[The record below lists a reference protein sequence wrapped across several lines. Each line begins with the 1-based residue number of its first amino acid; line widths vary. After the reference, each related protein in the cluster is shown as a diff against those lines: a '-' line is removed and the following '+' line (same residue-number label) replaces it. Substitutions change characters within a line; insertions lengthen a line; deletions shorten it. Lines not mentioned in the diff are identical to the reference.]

1 MNDQVF
7 HFTQPLWLWAL
18 LLIPLV
24 LGWLWVSRAVR
35 HRGREDQY
43 ADPHLLPLLIGINET
58 ITTRSKRPLII
69 WALCWMLIILA
80 MAGPRWDYRQIRAFQ
95 PAADMVILLDISL
108 SMNIQDVRPSRLARA
123 RQEIQDLV
131 RLNPGM
137 RLGLVAFASIAH
149 VATPITEDG
158 DSLVRQLPGLSTDL
172 VRLQGSN
179 LGNALKLAASLL
191 EAQGDASSHHILL
204 LSDGDFED
212 PELQQRITEL
222 KKQDIRLHVLALGTD
237 GGGPV
242 PYLTAPGGKAV
253 VSRLDE
259 QAMGQLAEAGGGV
272 YQLADYR
279 DQDSQQILD
288 AVMEHAELRQD
299 QSTPTHIWNERF
311 YWPLI
316 LAMIILLLLTGRRR
330 GDHL

>member
-1 MNDQVF
+1 MNNQVF
-7 HFTQPLWLWAL
+7 NFAQPLWLWAL

-24 LGWLWVSRAVR
+24 LGWLRLSRSVR
-35 HRGREDQY
+35 NRGKEDKY
-43 ADPHLLPLLIGINET
+43 ADPHLLPLLIGVDQT
-58 ITTRSKRPLII
+58 ITTRSIRPLII
-69 WALCWMLIILA
+69 WALSWILMVLA
-80 MAGPRWDYRQIRAFQ
+80 MAGPRWDYKQIRAFQ
-95 PAADMVILLDISL
+95 PAADLVILLDISL

-131 RLNPGM
+131 RLNPGI

-158 DSLVRQLPGLSTDL
+158 DSLLRQLPGLSTDL

-179 LGNALKLAASLL
+179 LVNALKLAASLL
-191 EAQGDASSHHILL
+191 QAQGEGSSHHILL
-204 LSDGDFED
+204 LSDGDFDE
-212 PELQQRITEL
+212 PELEQKITEL
-222 KKQDIRLHVLALGTD
+222 RNQDIRLHVLALGTD

-259 QAMGQLAEAGGGV
+259 QSMAQLAEAGGGV

-288 AVMEHAELRQD
+288 AVMAQAELRQG
-299 QSTPTHIWNERF
+299 QGAPAQIWNERF
-311 YWPLI
+311 HWPLI
-316 LAMIILLLLTGRRR
+316 PAVIILLLLTGRRPGER
-330 GDHL
+330 L

>member
-1 MNDQVF
+1 MNNQVF
-7 HFTQPLWLWAL
+7 NFAQPLWLWAL

-24 LGWLWVSRAVR
+24 LGWLRLSRSVR
-35 HRGREDQY
+35 NRGKEDKY
-43 ADPHLLPLLIGINET
+43 ADPHLLPLLIGVDQTN
-58 ITTRSKRPLII
+58 TTRSIRPLII
-69 WALCWMLIILA
+69 WALSWILMVLA
-80 MAGPRWDYRQIRAFQ
+80 MAGPRWDYKQIRAFQ
-95 PAADMVILLDISL
+95 PAADLVILLDISL

-131 RLNPGM
+131 RLNPGI

-158 DSLVRQLPGLSTDL
+158 DSLLRQLPGLSTDL

-179 LGNALKLAASLL
+179 LVNALKLAASLL
-191 EAQGDASSHHILL
+191 QAQGEGSSHHILL
-204 LSDGDFED
+204 LSDGDFDE
-212 PELQQRITEL
+212 PELEQKITEL
-222 KKQDIRLHVLALGTD
+222 GNQDIRLHVLALGTD

-259 QAMGQLAEAGGGV
+259 QSMAELAEAGGGV

-279 DQDSQQILD
+279 DQDSRQILD
-288 AVMEHAELRQD
+288 AVMAQAELRQG
-299 QSTPTHIWNERF
+299 QGAPAQIWNERF

-316 LAMIILLLLTGRRR
+316 PAVIILLLLTGRRPGER
-330 GDHL
+330 L

>member
-1 MNDQVF
+1 MNNQVF
-7 HFTQPLWLWAL
+7 NFAQPLWLWAL

-24 LGWLWVSRAVR
+24 LGWLRLSRSVR
-35 HRGREDQY
+35 NRGKEDKY
-43 ADPHLLPLLIGINET
+43 ADPHLLPLLIGVDQT
-58 ITTRSKRPLII
+58 ITTRSIRPLII
-69 WALCWMLIILA
+69 WALSWILMVLA
-80 MAGPRWDYRQIRAFQ
+80 MAGPRWDYKQIRAFQ
-95 PAADMVILLDISL
+95 PAADLVILLDISL

-131 RLNPGM
+131 RLNPGI

-158 DSLVRQLPGLSTDL
+158 DSLLRQLPGLSTDL

-179 LGNALKLAASLL
+179 LVNALKLAASLL
-191 EAQGDASSHHILL
+191 QAQGEGSSHHILL
-204 LSDGDFED
+204 LSDGDFDE
-212 PELQQRITEL
+212 PELEQKITEL
-222 KKQDIRLHVLALGTD
+222 RNQDIRLHVLALGTD

-259 QAMGQLAEAGGGV
+259 QSMAQLAEAGGGV

-279 DQDSQQILD
+279 DQDSRQILD
-288 AVMEHAELRQD
+288 AVMAQAELRQG
-299 QSTPTHIWNERF
+299 QGAPAQIWNERF
-311 YWPLI
+311 HWPLI
-316 LAMIILLLLTGRRR
+316 PAVIILLLLTGRRPGER
-330 GDHL
+330 L

>member
-1 MNDQVF
+1 MNNQVF
-7 HFTQPLWLWAL
+7 NFAQPLWLWAL

-24 LGWLWVSRAVR
+24 LGWLRLSRSVR
-35 HRGREDQY
+35 NRGKEDKY
-43 ADPHLLPLLIGINET
+43 ADPHLLPLLIGVDQT
-58 ITTRSKRPLII
+58 ITTRSIRPLII
-69 WALCWMLIILA
+69 WALSWILMVLA
-80 MAGPRWDYRQIRAFQ
+80 MAGPRWDYKQIRAFQ
-95 PAADMVILLDISL
+95 PAADLVILLDISL

-131 RLNPGM
+131 RLNPGI

-158 DSLVRQLPGLSTDL
+158 DSLLRQLPGLSTDL

-179 LGNALKLAASLL
+179 LVNALKLAASLL
-191 EAQGDASSHHILL
+191 QAQGEGSSHHILL
-204 LSDGDFED
+204 LSDGDFDE
-212 PELQQRITEL
+212 PELERTITEL
-222 KKQDIRLHVLALGTD
+222 TNQDIRLHVLALGTD

-259 QAMGQLAEAGGGV
+259 QSMAQLAEAGGGV

-279 DQDSQQILD
+279 DQDSRQILD
-288 AVMEHAELRQD
+288 AVMAQAELRQG
-299 QSTPTHIWNERF
+299 QGAPAQIWNERF
-311 YWPLI
+311 HWPLI
-316 LAMIILLLLTGRRR
+316 PAVIILLLLTGRRPGER
-330 GDHL
+330 L

>member
-1 MNDQVF
+1 MNNQVF
-7 HFTQPLWLWAL
+7 NFAQPLWLWAL

-24 LGWLWVSRAVR
+24 LGWLRLSRSVR
-35 HRGREDQY
+35 NRGKEDKY
-43 ADPHLLPLLIGINET
+43 ADPHLLPLLIGVDQT
-58 ITTRSKRPLII
+58 ITTRSIRPLII
-69 WALCWMLIILA
+69 WALSWILMVLA
-80 MAGPRWDYRQIRAFQ
+80 MAGPRWDYKQIRAFQ
-95 PAADMVILLDISL
+95 PAADLVILLDISL

-131 RLNPGM
+131 RLNPGI

-158 DSLVRQLPGLSTDL
+158 DSLLRQLPGLSTDL

-179 LGNALKLAASLL
+179 LVNALKLAASLL
-191 EAQGDASSHHILL
+191 QAQGEGSSHHILL
-204 LSDGDFED
+204 LSDGDFDE
-212 PELQQRITEL
+212 PELEQKITEL
-222 KKQDIRLHVLALGTD
+222 GNQDIRLHVLALGTD

-259 QAMGQLAEAGGGV
+259 QSMAELAEAGGGV

-279 DQDSQQILD
+279 DQDSRQILD
-288 AVMEHAELRQD
+288 AVMAQAELRQG
-299 QSTPTHIWNERF
+299 QGAPAQIWNERF

-316 LAMIILLLLTGRRR
+316 PAVIILLLLTGRRPGER
-330 GDHL
+330 L